1 MDNCLTFEAEAHL
14 DKNKIRKVYGV
25 GALLFLLSVGCILWA
40 IANWDDYTEVRY
52 SLKYGT
58 NVETGLA
65 SILYG
70 WGWGFAI
77 AIPIIYGLMW
87 FSFDFKNPS
96 FAVNRDGVYINRELF
111 KRTFLRWEEFEK
123 IEKQENGILWLY
135 FKNPEQVIGRQPT
148 FYKPFLK
155 QTYLKE
161 KSPMAI
167 ENDGEFERINELI
180 LKYSKR

>member
-1 MDNCLTFEAEAHL
+1 MDNTLIYEAEAFL
-14 DKNKIRKVYGV
+14 DKNKIRKVYIV
-25 GALLFLLSVGCILWA
+25 GAVLFLLSVGCILWA
-40 IANWDDYTEVRY
+40 IANWDAYTEVRY

-70 WGWGFAI
+70 WGWAFAI
-77 AIPIIYGLMW
+77 TIPIIYGLMW

-96 FAVNRDGVYINRELF
+96 FAVNKDGVFINRELF
-111 KRTFLRWEEFEK
+111 KHTFLHWDEFEK
-123 IEKQENGILWLY
+123 IEKQTNGTIWMY
-135 FKNPEQVIGRQPT
+135 FKNPEKIISQQPR

-155 QTYLKE
+155 QTYLKD

-167 ENDGEFERINELI
+167 ENDEDFAPIAALI
-180 LKYSKR
+180 EKYGIK